1 SFFVR
6 YNGGFTYNGQ
16 LETFGAL
23 IGESNSGIQR
33 LDDNTIAASNTYIN
47 SGLNLINETRF
58 LYSRRNQDVFATD
71 PGPQIRLVAPE
82 GTVVFGRGTF
92 LTQTRQ
98 ERIYQIV
105 DNVSLA
111 RGRNQIKFGVDFVYI
126 KFPE

>member
-1 SFFVR
+1 MAQFLFALGTTSLLGRFDTQLLPNDSFFVR

-71 PGPQIRLVAPE
+71 PGPQVRLVAPE
-82 GTVVFGRGTF
+82 E
-92 LTQTRQ
+92 Q
-98 ERIYQIV
+98 
-105 DNVSLA
+105 
-111 RGRNQIKFGVDFVYI
+111 
-126 KFPE
+126 